1 MRGMRAIRLVRLAFP
16 GLLAAAAASSA
27 SALVL
32 RYDRPARNW
41 SAEALPVG
49 NGRLG
54 AMVFGGTQ
62 REQVQFNEDSLW
74 TGDLNPSGDYKTMGA
89 YQNFGDLF
97 IDLDAVAAAPEGVS
111 CASGHTPYH
120 EREGV
125 AFSSDGDPKTKWCV
139 EPRGRPVVWMLKR
152 AAPAVVSRYAFTSA
166 NDTPPRDPHTW
177 ELAGSNDGVSWTVLD
192 RRSGEAPMPGRHET
206 RVYTFTNTAAFSAYR
221 LAFEPTP
228 GVSHFQVGEIR
239 LGDAAPVAAASAE
252 PVPDGYGRSLA
263 LTDGVHRV
271 TFRAGG
277 AVHLRETL
285 ASHPDQVVALRWS
298 AGRPGAV
305 TGMLRLQGAHGETTA
320 ADGADLAFSGALA
333 NGLAY
338 EARVRVVAR
347 GGTVEAGD
355 GTIRLAGCDEVVLLL
370 AAATDYAMD
379 AGAGWRGAPPGPRV
393 RAQLDAAAA
402 RGFDGLL
409 ARHVADHRALMGR
422 VAVEWGASPA
432 GVRAMPTDRRLDRCK
447 AGEPD
452 PELEALL
459 FQYGRYLLMA
469 SSRRPGLPAN
479 LQGLWN
485 DSNKPAWSSDYHSNI
500 NVQMNYWPAEPANL
514 AECALPF
521 FDLVMAMRGP
531 SRAATQAEFG
541 RVRGW
546 TARTSHN
553 IFGGHGWK
561 WNLPSSAWYALH
573 FWEHVAF
580 GGDRAFLRD
589 TAYPMAKEVCEFWM
603 DHLKTL
609 PDGTVVVPNGWSPEH
624 GPTEDGVAHDQQI
637 VWELFTF
644 TVRMAEILDVD
655 REFRARLAALRDRL
669 AGPKVGR
676 WEQLQEWMED
686 RDDPKDQHRHTS
698 HLFAVFP
705 GSWISVE
712 RTPEWAKAARV
723 SLEARGTSGD
733 SRREWA
739 WAWRSAL
746 WARLRE
752 GDRAHEMIRNL
763 LAHNTL
769 PNLFGNHPPMQ
780 LDGNYGVCAGICEML
795 VQSHV
800 RDEGRGTGKEDTPR
814 SATLGPVVL
823 HLLPALPSAWV
834 DGRFRGLRAR
844 GGVTVDAEW
853 RGGKPLAATLAAA
866 QDVAVILRAPS
877 PVTSVRDAAGRD
889 VPVRDAGS
897 GRRSFDARAGGRY
910 ALGF

>member
-1 MRGMRAIRLVRLAFP
+1 MRAMELVRLVLPAC
-16 GLLAAAAASSA
+16 LAVSAPAAD
-27 SALVL
+27 LVL
-32 RYDRPARNW
+32 RYDRPARKW
-41 SAEALPVG
+41 PGEALPVG

-54 AMVFGGTQ
+54 AMVFGGVE
-62 REQVQFNEDSLW
+62 RERVQFNEDSLW

-97 IDLDAVAAAPEGVS
+97 LDLDAGTAAPAGVS
-111 CASGHTPYH
+111 CPSGHEPFH
-120 EREGV
+120 PSEAVG
-125 AFSSDGDPKTKWCV
+125 FSSDGDPKTKWCV
-139 EPRGRPVVWMLKR
+139 EPRGRPVVWLLKLP
-152 AAPAVVSRYAFTSA
+152 APEAVSRYAFTSA
-166 NDTPPRDPHTW
+166 NDTPLRDPHTW
-177 ELAGSNDGVSWTVLD
+177 ELAGSADGVEWTVLD
-192 RRSGEAPMPGRHET
+192 RRAGEAPRARRHET
-206 RVYTFTNTAAFSAYR
+206 RSYAFTNATAFSAYR
-221 LAFEPTP
+221 FTFQPTP

-239 LGDAAPVAAASAE
+239 LGDAGSAGAAAAE
-252 PVPDGYGRSLA
+252 PAPDGYGRSLA

-271 TFRAGG
+271 TFRSGG
-277 AVHLRETL
+277 AVHLRESF
-285 ASHPDQVVALRWS
+285 ASHPDQVVVLRWS
-298 AGRPGAV
+298 ADRPGAV
-305 TGMLRLQGAHGETTA
+305 TGTLRLQGAHDETAA
-320 ADGADLAFSGALA
+320 ADGSGLSFAGALP
-333 NGLAY
+333 NGLRY
-338 EARVRVVAR
+338 EARVRVLAR
-347 GGTVEAGD
+347 GGKVEVRD
-355 GTIRLAGCDEVVLLL
+355 GAVRLSGCDGAVLLL

-379 AGAGWRGAPPGPRV
+379 AAAGWRGAAPGPRV
-393 RAQLDAAAA
+393 TAQLDAAAA
-402 RGFDGLL
+402 RGFDALL
-409 ARHVADHRALMGR
+409 ARHVADHRALMDR
-422 VAVEWGASPA
+422 VAVEWGASPDE
-432 GVRAMPTDRRLDRCK
+432 VRALPTDRRLERCK
-447 AGEPD
+447 AGEVD
-452 PELEALL
+452 PGLEALL

-521 FDLVMAMRGP
+521 FDLVMAMREP
-531 SRAATQAEFG
+531 SRVATRAEFG
-541 RVRGW
+541 TVRGW

-573 FWEHVAF
+573 FWEQFAF
-580 GGDRAFLRD
+580 GGDKAFLRD
-589 TAYPMAKEVCEFWM
+589 TAYPMAREVCEFWI

-644 TVRMAEILDVD
+644 TARMADDLGVD
-655 REFRARLAALRDRL
+655 REFRGKIVALRDRL
-669 AGPKVGR
+669 AGPTVGR
-676 WEQLQEWMED
+676 WGQLQEWMED

-705 GSWISVE
+705 GSWISFE

-780 LDGNYGVCAGICEML
+780 LDGNYGICAGVCEML
-795 VQSHV
+795 LQSLV
-800 RDEGRGTGKEDTPR
+800 PAAGTGVAAEID
-814 SATLGPVVL
+814 
-823 HLLPALPSAWV
+823 LLPALPSAWSQGSV
-834 DGRFRGLRAR
+834 RGLRAR
-844 GGVTVDAEW
+844 GGVTVDAAW
-853 RGGKPLAATLAAA
+853 RGGKPAGATLATT
-866 QDVAVILRAPS
+866 QKGAVIVRAPS
-877 PVTSVRDAAGRD
+877 PLGSVRDAQGGD
-889 VPVRDAGS
+889 VPVRDAGA
-897 GRRSFDARAGGRY
+897 GRRAFETVPGGRY
-910 ALGF
+910 SLAF